1 MRGYDCANNS
11 ILCIYDILTFWY
23 LVSFEWVVIVLV
35 VVAALTAITTV
46 VSKTLYY

>member
-23 LVSFEWVVIVLV
+23 LVSFDWVVVLV

-46 VSKTLYY
+46 VSKTLY